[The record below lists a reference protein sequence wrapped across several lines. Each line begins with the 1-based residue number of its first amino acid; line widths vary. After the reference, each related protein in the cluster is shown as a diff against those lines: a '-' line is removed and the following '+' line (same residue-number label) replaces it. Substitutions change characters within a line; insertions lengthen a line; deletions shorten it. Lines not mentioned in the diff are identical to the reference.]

1 MDAGMTQMGHMPL
14 RMARDRWIDAADEV
28 EAIETQCLRELTV
41 FDSVKILQNLHEDFH
56 RQVEETEALYRPAKQ
71 AYWEEVGRRMR
82 RLAEWQ
88 HEHGQRTA

>member
-28 EAIETQCLRELTV
+28 EAIETQWLRELTV
-41 FDSVKILQNLHEDFH
+41 INSVKILLDLYEGFH
-56 RQVEETEALYRPAKQ
+56 DQLEETEALYRPAKQ
-71 AYWEEVGRRMR
+71 TYLEELGRRMR

-88 HEHGQRTA
+88 QKHGQPTA